1 MLTSLREGK
10 RAEEG
15 AFPVEREEDLISTGD
30 EEEVSLRDDGDDD
43 GDEVKGDGNGSDGGN
58 EVHGERNG
66 NGDGGDDDGNCD
78 DIDDIKDDDCDDDDT
93 SVDCPIDRVNRPDCD
108 A

>member
-1 MLTSLREGK
+1 M
-10 RAEEG
+10 
-15 AFPVEREEDLISTGD
+15 
-30 EEEVSLRDDGDDD
+30 DGWD
-43 GDEVKGDGNGSDGGN
+43 GVC
-58 EVHGERNG
+58 
-66 NGDGGDDDGNCD
+66 DDDGNCD